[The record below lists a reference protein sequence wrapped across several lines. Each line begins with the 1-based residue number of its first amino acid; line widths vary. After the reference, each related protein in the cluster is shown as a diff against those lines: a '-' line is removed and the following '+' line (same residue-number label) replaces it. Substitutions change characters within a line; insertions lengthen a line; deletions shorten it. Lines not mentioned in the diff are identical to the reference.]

1 MTDGSLSLLDQPFED
16 GRLFVLEEPTSP
28 SEKRTRSRPMIRSV
42 PFPLPILQSPLMA
55 DIYSISVLNRSE
67 KRFLD
72 WSICFSERRVRRRSS
87 RLLTVSMLR
96 LALGT
101 RATMRSSRSDL
112 RQHRDVSLHKVHVCL
127 VSISCFFENGRR
139 QDLRPSPKR
148 TFASLRRPAAT
159 LPPSPFLF
167 PFLSLIDMRQKRAK
181 AYKRLMSAYSITF
194 GFRQPFQTLRSFRPP
209 LTLTL

>member
-42 PFPLPILQSPLMA
+42 PFPLPILQSPLIA

-159 LPPSPFLF
+159 LPPSSSPSS
-167 PFLSLIDMRQKRAK
+167 LSSTCDRNERKPTRG
-181 AYKRLMSAYSITF
+181 S
-194 GFRQPFQTLRSFRPP
+194 
-209 LTLTL
+209 